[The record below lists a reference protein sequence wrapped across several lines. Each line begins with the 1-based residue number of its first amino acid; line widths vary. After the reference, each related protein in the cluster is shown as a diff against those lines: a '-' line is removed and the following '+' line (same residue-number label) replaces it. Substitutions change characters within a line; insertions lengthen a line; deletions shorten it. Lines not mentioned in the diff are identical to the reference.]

1 MYGELSVYTHQFP
14 QCVVDSDPLL
24 FGFCPVH
31 DADEL
36 EDGGGGG
43 QHPAGRRVEGHTTE
57 EAREVFFNEEE
68 TTGKIYINVQKK
80 CFETEN

>member
-14 QCVVDSDPLL
+14 QSVVDSDPLL
-24 FGFCPVH
+24 LGFCPVH

-57 EAREVFFNEEE
+57 EAGEILFNQEE
-68 TTGKIYINVQKK
+68 TAVKSI
-80 CFETEN
+80 